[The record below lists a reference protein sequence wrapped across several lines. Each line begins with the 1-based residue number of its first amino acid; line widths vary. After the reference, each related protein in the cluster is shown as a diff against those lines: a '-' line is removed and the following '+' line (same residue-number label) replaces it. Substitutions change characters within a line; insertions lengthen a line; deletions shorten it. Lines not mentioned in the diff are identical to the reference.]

1 MTNGNLHRRV
11 RDMEV
16 IWSAAGSVDDEA
28 TFLAAE
34 LGMLPSYLKEEAA
47 RLGERYPGGT
57 RAVAAGLA
65 AELGCTAAEL
75 EADAEAGRRRY
86 LAVRGAR

>member
-1 MTNGNLHRRV
+1 MSDHGRRL
-11 RDMEV
+11 DALEV
-16 IWSAAGSVDDEA
+16 VWSAARDGDDEA
-28 TFLAAE
+28 AFLAAE
-34 LGMLPSYLKEEAA
+34 LGILPSCLKEEAA
-47 RLGERYPGGT
+47 QLDERFPGGA
-57 RAVAAGLA
+57 RAAAAGLA